1 MRASDRVRGLRCR
14 LVRRLVLVTT
24 IQSTVI
30 KPSLQLSAWALRL
43 RQKPATSLP
52 QALVHT
58 NQSSQFPKK
67 TWATSKSELAN
78 ETTATKPKL
87 SPAQVPI
94 PLTPSLEAQPSVLV
108 PLPETMAQAK
118 KPKIRLRDQVTIKC
132 RLISLTCLSTSC
144 QTGPTTYVLSDYTV
158 LAIL

>member
-1 MRASDRVRGLRCR
+1 
-14 LVRRLVLVTT
+14 
-24 IQSTVI
+24 
-30 KPSLQLSAWALRL
+30 
-43 RQKPATSLP
+43 
-52 QALVHT
+52 
-58 NQSSQFPKK
+58 
-67 TWATSKSELAN
+67 
-78 ETTATKPKL
+78 
-87 SPAQVPI
+87 
-94 PLTPSLEAQPSVLV
+94 LEAQPSVLV